1 MAVASWMEAV
11 EPPASTSPADLH
23 AFFGIPP
30 DAEEQ
35 LDRNI
40 SKKRR
45 HWRSKTRE
53 SVASEKA
60 KRKVA
65 QALKVIAALEHQI
78 KRGVVEDFDLD
89 QLREEFAADPD
100 THVGELD
107 DLWRI
112 LEELLASGRAA
123 EALRV
128 AYEAR
133 ARFAGEAT
141 ANAAFGWLAA
151 MASRTDESMADAMR
165 REGVDALEAAIA
177 AGEQT
182 HDVYM
187 WKTIL
192 QLDLGQPAEA
202 LTTVSQA
209 DAAIEGPL
217 PPWLHSHRCEA
228 HAALNQ
234 ADSAI
239 EDALEAV
246 RADTDDLALRSNT
259 VTALIVAARNAY
271 LPITS
276 TDALRNYQDLVEL
289 ASWCALG
296 APEAEDRV
304 RPYWL
309 WAVGAASRAYVGR
322 IELRSILAVGSG
334 FLLLLLL
341 NRWRSRPH
349 WRVFLDGPGRIDD
362 EMFNL
367 VARSD
372 IPLIVHDGLSHKL
385 TWNAR

>member
-1 MAVASWMEAV
+1 MA
-11 EPPASTSPADLH
+11 PAGLH

-30 DAEEQ
+30 DAEDH

-60 KRKVA
+60 KRKVE
-65 QALKVIAALEHQI
+65 QALKVIAAIEQQL
-78 KRGVVEDFDLD
+78 KRGVVDDFDID

-100 THVGELD
+100 TYVADLE

-112 LEELLASGRAA
+112 LEELLASGRL
-123 EALRV
+123 EDALRV

-133 ARFAGEAT
+133 NRFAGAAT

-151 MASRTDESMADAMR
+151 MSSRTDEVMADSLR
-165 REGVDALEAAIA
+165 REGVDALQAAIA
-177 AGEQT
+177 AGERT

-192 QLDLGQPAEA
+192 HLDLGEPAEA
-202 LTTVSQA
+202 LTTVSDA
-209 DAAIEGPL
+209 DAAVDGPL

-228 HAALNQ
+228 HAALGQ
-234 ADSAI
+234 AGGAI
-239 EDALEAV
+239 QDALQAI
-246 RADTDDLALRSNT
+246 RPQTDDLALRSNT
-259 VTALIVAARNAY
+259 VTALIDVARNSY

-276 TDALRNYQDLVEL
+276 KEALRSYQDLVEF
-289 ASWCALG
+289 ASWCAVG

-309 WAVGAASRAYVGR
+309 WAVGAESRAYVGR
-322 IELRSILAVGSG
+322 IELRSILAVASG
-334 FLLLLLL
+334 FLLLPLL
-341 NRWRSRPH
+341 NRWNSRPH
-349 WRVFLDGPGRIDD
+349 WRVFLDGPGHTND

-385 TWNAR
+385 TWSLR